1 MIILWLT
8 LVITGVLAG
17 YAGRIFAERTG
28 RDPVRWTVAGVLLN
42 VFVLMVMLATG
53 RHSQKVRDYIR

>member
-1 MIILWLT
+1 MIVLWLT
-8 LVITGVLAG
+8 LVVTGVLAG
-17 YAGRIFAERTG
+17 YAGRIFAQRTG

-53 RHSQKVRDYIR
+53 RHSQKTRDYIR